1 MERLD
6 IHRLAGQAKLLG
18 TLLGIGGAL
27 VLNLYKGMKIT
38 LPSMNIHLLHNANAT
53 ATTAQQTAHSDI
65 WGSML
70 AFLSCASYASWLIFQ
85 VKYSCH
91 YLVCVCVCAWY
102 DGEVI
107 FWCLVRGKLFPKKS
121 ILD

>member
-38 LPSMNIHLLHNANAT
+38 LPSMHIHLLHNANDT
-53 ATTAQQTAHSDI
+53 TTAAQHTANDDI
-65 WGSML
+65 WGSVL
-70 AFLSCASYASWLIFQ
+70 AFLSCASYAAWLIFQ
-85 VKYSCH
+85 VKYFS
-91 YLVCVCVCAWY
+91 
-102 DGEVI
+102 
-107 FWCLVRGKLFPKKS
+107 P
-121 ILD
+121 